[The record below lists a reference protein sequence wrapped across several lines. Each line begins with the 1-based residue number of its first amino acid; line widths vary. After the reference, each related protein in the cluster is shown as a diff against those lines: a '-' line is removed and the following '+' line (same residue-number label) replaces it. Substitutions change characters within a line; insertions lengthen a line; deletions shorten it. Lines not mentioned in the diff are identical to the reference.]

1 MKQSHLHIT
10 TGTDGTR
17 VRLLSVVAAEGLP
30 KKSVHRT
37 YLTPI
42 RFSSTT
48 EAAAVE
54 ATEGQEAAG
63 EPAATEAAPGSKQQ
77 RNRRAATQGRR
88 PESIGAF
95 LNSMSNSIRRFNNVN
110 RGDFLSA
117 VHCLRQAPCTYFLAL
132 LYLSTLQSIADIKY
146 ELPLR
151 TSKERTVGPNGAS
164 LLLQSTGEVL
174 VWLPRTERARLTQEV
189 SMCVCIE
196 NVRFI

>member
-48 EAAAVE
+48 EAAVE

-63 EPAATEAAPGSKQQ
+63 EPATEAAPGSKQQ

-95 LNSMSNSIRRFNNVN
+95 LNSISNSIRRFNNVN

-117 VHCLRQAPCTYFLAL
+117 VHCLRQALCTYRMFEFLPP
-132 LYLSTLQSIADIKY
+132 SQ
-146 ELPLR
+146 
-151 TSKERTVGPNGAS
+151 
-164 LLLQSTGEVL
+164 
-174 VWLPRTERARLTQEV
+174 
-189 SMCVCIE
+189 
-196 NVRFI
+196 